1 MRSKIK
7 KKTNKVKRPL
17 LEVRS
22 ICMLEGS
29 NMESYNKK
37 EVEITKV
44 ITNLVSIRNSSDV
57 FRFLFKL
64 Q

>member
-1 MRSKIK
+1 
-7 KKTNKVKRPL
+7 
-17 LEVRS
+17 
-22 ICMLEGS
+22 
-29 NMESYNKK
+29 MESYIKK

-44 ITNLVSIRNSSDV
+44 ITNLPSIRNSSDV